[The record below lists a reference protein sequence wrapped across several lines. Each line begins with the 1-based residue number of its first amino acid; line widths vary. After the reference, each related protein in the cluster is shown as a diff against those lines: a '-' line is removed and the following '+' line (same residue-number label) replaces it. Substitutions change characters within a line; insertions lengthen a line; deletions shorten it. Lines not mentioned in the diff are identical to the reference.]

1 MNQQQMQRHRR
12 QRRLIDKK
20 VQGQFL
26 TALVL
31 IEVAIF
37 AIGMFV
43 IYQEMHAAVESSLYR
58 VHQIADDGRPLLI
71 KAMFLII
78 PWVIGIN
85 FILLIIA
92 ARIWQR
98 NIQVIVTD
106 LQDILGRVKQLDLRG
121 HHIHA
126 EHHEV
131 LQKAD
136 RWFEVER
143 ERYHRLHVEAID
155 LPVNLEKVS
164 AEQKAELTN
173 QLTSIRN
180 ILSGH

>member
-1 MNQQQMQRHRR
+1 MNQQQVHQHRR
-12 QRRLIDKK
+12 HKRLIDKK

-26 TALVL
+26 TVLVL

-43 IYQEMHAAVESSLYR
+43 IYQEMHAAVESNLYR

-71 KAMFLII
+71 MAMLMII

-85 FILLIIA
+85 IILLIIA

-106 LQDILGRVKQLDLRG
+106 LQDILSRVKQLDLRG
-121 HHIHA
+121 YHIHA

-143 ERYHRLHVEAID
+143 ERYHRLHVEAVD
-155 LPVNLEKVS
+155 LPSGLEQIS
-164 AEQKAELTN
+164 TEQTTEIRNRLIT
-173 QLTSIRN
+173 IRN
-180 ILSGH
+180 ILPGH